1 MMTHLHIRLWL
12 INILFLNVFALCT
25 CQKRDA
31 VPIRE
36 QAAFVGQPSAIDRLS
51 VTNQ

>member
-1 MMTHLHIRLWL
+1 
-12 INILFLNVFALCT
+12 
-25 CQKRDA
+25 